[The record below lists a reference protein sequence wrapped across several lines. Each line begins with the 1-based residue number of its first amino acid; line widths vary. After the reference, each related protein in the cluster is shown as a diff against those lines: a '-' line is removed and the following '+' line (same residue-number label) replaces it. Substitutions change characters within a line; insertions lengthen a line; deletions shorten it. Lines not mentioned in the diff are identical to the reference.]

1 MKASLPAKAPD
12 AYGRKPET
20 AECKGEQR
28 RHRRDITCFGK
39 RTSIVGSPR
48 CLRNSRDI
56 GSFRFIGS
64 LRVVGSL
71 RPLLSEGVMPEIGWF
86 SSTREEDAGR
96 RGHCPKAVVTLTW
109 PYACGRSRPPNA
121 SGEKR
126 PARALQEPHIDENL
140 PISGRSPRFFCHE
153 GSRGVLARANARIEP
168 NSAARSTRRSRPR
181 VRSRPCKR
189 RG

>member
-39 RTSIVGSPR
+39 RTSVVGNSR
-48 CLRNSRDI
+48 CLRSSRDI

-71 RPLLSEGVMPEIGWF
+71 RPLLSEGVMPDIGWF
-86 SSTREEDAGR
+86 SSTREESTGR
-96 RGHCPKAVVTLTW
+96 RGHCPKAAMSLTW
-109 PYACGRSRPPNA
+109 PYACGRSRRPSA

-140 PISGRSPRFFCHE
+140 PISGRSPQFFCHE
-153 GSRGVLARANARIEP
+153 GSRGVPARANARIEP

-181 VRSRPCKR
+181 VRGRPCKR